1 MVAWSLAYRTM
12 TPPTNLGDSPNTVD
26 SHRALERDV
35 SPRNASIAI
44 DAPTGQKG
52 YTKIFNGVCRY
63 LKVVGPGS
71 HHPSRGR
78 IYMYD
83 DAASRKSDKL
93 TARGRCDRF
102 TSPHKVWGKN
112 EAGSP
117 KLGASTRA
125 RKERSIGSWDGK
137 LCRET
142 RGLERWLADMMAAV

>member
-1 MVAWSLAYRTM
+1 MEAWSLAYRTM

-93 TARGRCDRF
+93 TARGRGWASS
-102 TSPHKVWGKN
+102 SPRSLCGK
-112 EAGSP
+112 SVP
-117 KLGASTRA
+117 
-125 RKERSIGSWDGK
+125 RKKGRKKSFLLDPGTVNFCPNVD
-137 LCRET
+137 T
-142 RGLERWLADMMAAV
+142 